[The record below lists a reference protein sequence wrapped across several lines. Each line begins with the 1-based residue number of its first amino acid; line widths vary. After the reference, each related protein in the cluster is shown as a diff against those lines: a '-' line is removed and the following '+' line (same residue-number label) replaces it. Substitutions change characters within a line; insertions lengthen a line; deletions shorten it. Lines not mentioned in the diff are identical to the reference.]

1 MRETGKLSIFDEDIK
16 KRKGVRNRGWAAN
29 KKYLTQQV
37 VQNITAPSE
46 GPKLGRY
53 TGQVGL
59 TVVYV

>member
-1 MRETGKLSIFDEDIK
+1 MRETGKLSILDEDIK
-16 KRKGVRNRGWAAN
+16 KRKGIRYGGWASN

-46 GPKLGRY
+46 ELKVGRY
-53 TGQVGL
+53 AGQVGL